1 MKGEELPDDANVV
14 HYVSPS
20 RVTETGEAGWE
31 GFRRN
36 NDGEPP
42 SVHWLQQ
49 LGSEKAKQVSAAR
62 KVSRVQ
68 LRSNGRLGEL
78 RVGDVVARR
87 DEIRFVHDPLCATD
101 QYPAD
106 PSHSDMMGV
115 PERGAAN
122 ERLVCEVIASCVTQM
137 HKAVEE

>member
-20 RVTETGEAGWE
+20 RVTETGEAGWD

-49 LGSEKAKQVSAAR
+49 LGSDKAKQVSTAR
-62 KVSRVQ
+62 KVARVQ
-68 LRSNGRLGEL
+68 LRTNGRLAEL
-78 RVGDVVARR
+78 RVGDVVAQR
-87 DEIRFVHDPLCATD
+87 DEVRPRPTLCYGSVSGRPVSLGHD
-101 QYPAD
+101 
-106 PSHSDMMGV
+106 
-115 PERGAAN
+115 RGPGTGSR
-122 ERLVCEVIASCVTQM
+122 E
-137 HKAVEE
+137 